1 MSIRPFEDC
10 CTVYLPKNPATA
22 PKLDRAIEYE
32 KAIDY
37 EALVDWCVENTKTIY
52 ITPDSDLDLSLLGL
66 EVRQALENLK
76 K

>member
-1 MSIRPFEDC
+1 MKCQLDHLRIAVQF
-10 CTVYLPKNPATA
+10 PATA